1 MNKGRV
7 EAITDGIVA
16 IAATIMVLELAV
28 PKENTWAGLVSVLPT
43 IIAYVISFFM
53 IYAVWY
59 MHHNLFEKAQVISP
73 RTYLI
78 NGFWIFALTF
88 VPFTT
93 AWVGAAPNETVPEF
107 LYGFNMLVWSMLFQ
121 WLDYQIR
128 KDNPNVARDKSN
140 EMSNRIILYG
150 TFILCMIFAF
160 IVPVVSMALVGANAI
175 VVMYRLFIRKDRK
188 EQ

>member
-16 IAATIMVLELAV
+16 IAATIMILELSV
-28 PKENTWAGLVSVLPT
+28 PTENGWHGLVQEMPT
-43 IIAYVISFFM
+43 IVAYVISFFM

-59 MHHNLFEKAQVISP
+59 MHHNLFEKAEIISP

-93 AWVGAAPNETVPEF
+93 AWVGSAPNESVPEF
-107 LYGFNMLVWSMLFQ
+107 LYALNMLVWSILFQ
-121 WLDYQIR
+121 CLDYQIR
-128 KDNPNVARDKSN
+128 KDNPDVAKDRSN
-140 EMSNRIILYG
+140 EMSNRILLYG
-150 TFILCMIFAF
+150 TFTLCMIFAF
-160 IVPVVSMALVGANAI
+160 FVPIVSMSLVGLNAI
-175 VVMYRLFIRKDRK
+175 VVMFRLFIKK
-188 EQ
+188 EKQV

>member
-1 MNKGRV
+1 MNKSRV

-28 PKENTWAGLVSVLPT
+28 PEENTWAGLINEIPT
-43 IIAYVISFFM
+43 IVAYVISFFM

-59 MHHNLFEKAQVISP
+59 MHHNLFEKAEIISP

-78 NGFWIFALTF
+78 NGLWIFALTF

-93 AWVGAAPNETVPEF
+93 AWVGKAPNEPVPEF
-107 LYGFNMLVWSMLFQ
+107 LYALNMLVWSILFQ

-128 KDNPNVARDKSN
+128 KDNPDAGRDKSN

-150 TFILCMIFAF
+150 TFILCMIMAF
-160 IVPVVSMALVGANAI
+160 IIPSVSMALVGINAI
-175 VVMYRLFIRKDRK
+175 IVMFRLFIKK
-188 EQ
+188 Q

>member
-28 PKENTWAGLVSVLPT
+28 PATSTWSGLIGELPT

-53 IYAVWY
+53 IYGVWY
-59 MHHNLFEKAQVISP
+59 MHHNLFEKAEYISG
-73 RTYLI
+73 RTYII

-93 AWVGAAPNETVPEF
+93 AWVGANPNETVPEF
-107 LYGFNMLVWSMLFQ
+107 LYALNMLIWSIMFQ

-128 KDNPNVARDKSN
+128 KDNPNALRDRSN

-150 TFILCMIFAF
+150 TFSLCMVLAYVI
-160 IVPVVSMALVGANAI
+160 PPLSLALVGINAI
-175 VVMYRLFIRKDRK
+175 VVMFRLFVTG
-188 EQ
+188 EE